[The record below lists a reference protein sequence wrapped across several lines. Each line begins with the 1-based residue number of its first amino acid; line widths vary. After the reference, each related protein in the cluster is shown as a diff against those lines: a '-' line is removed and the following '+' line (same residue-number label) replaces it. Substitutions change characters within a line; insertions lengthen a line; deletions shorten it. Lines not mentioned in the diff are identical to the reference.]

1 MENQTSNPIIGYV
14 LLDSFN
20 NEDDLV
26 PVLTDQDTAKLIASR
41 RYVLIE
47 ETGQRQKK
55 YFAQII
61 KGPLHTPEWGT
72 STDGQNVFPIV
83 KVRKLPSCHPS
94 IHIILR
100 RS

>member
-1 MENQTSNPIIGYV
+1 MEPKTENQVIGYV
-14 LLDSFN
+14 LLDSFA
-20 NEDDLV
+20 NEDDLI

-47 ETGQRQKK
+47 ETTQRKKK

-72 STDGQNVFPIV
+72 SSDGQNIFPIV
-83 KVRKLPSCHPS
+83 KGEEIAFVPSFHS
-94 IHIILR
+94 YLSR
-100 RS
+100 